1 VRLFTRFF
9 LALLPAAVLAQKPQA
24 PIKVDVNVVTV
35 NVRVTDSHGR
45 TVLGLK
51 PEDFQLW
58 EDRVEQ
64 KIEYFSIEEV
74 PASIG
79 IIFDVSFSMANVLA
93 AAQRAASEFMDM
105 GTTEDEFFLI
115 TFNDRPH
122 VEVDFTRDPGR
133 IRDKL
138 LFRRA
143 SGSTALWDAM
153 YLGVEKLKKGE
164 NPRKAL
170 ISITDM
176 GDNHSR
182 YSEKDF
188 AELMREQD
196 VQIYYLDT
204 YVAKELDAQK
214 IATSLKSQYLVGY
227 SSTNTQRDGKWR
239 DIRVRVKSVPGL
251 PPFSVKS
258 RSGYYAPVM

>member
-1 VRLFTRFF
+1 MKLLLR
-9 LALLPAAVLAQKPQA
+9 ALLAIIPLSVLAQKPQA
-24 PIKVDVNVVTV
+24 PIKVEVNVVTV

-64 KIEYFSIEEV
+64 KVEYFSVEEV

-79 IIFDVSFSMANVLA
+79 IIFDVSGSMASVMTVA
-93 AAQRAASEFMDM
+93 SRAASEFMDM
-105 GTTEDEFFLI
+105 GTAGDEFFLV
-115 TFNDRPH
+115 TFNDRPN
-122 VEVDFTRDPGR
+122 VEVDFTRDPAR

-138 LFRRA
+138 VLRQA
-143 SGSTALWDAM
+143 GGSTALWDAM
-153 YLGVEKLKKGE
+153 YLGVEKLKNGT

-170 ISITDM
+170 VSITDM
-176 GDNHSR
+176 DDNHSR

-214 IATSLKSQYLVGY
+214 IATSLKSQYLLGY
-227 SSTNTQRDGKWR
+227 RSSNTQRDGKWR
-239 DIRVRVKSVPGL
+239 DIRVKVKSISGML
-251 PPFSVKS
+251 PFSVKS
-258 RSGYYAPVM
+258 RSGYYAPAM